1 MSFYPKNRVTFAKG
15 GIVVGGE
22 LIPLYSGS
30 VHYWRLE
37 REAWR
42 AALVETKKLGFRFV
56 DTYVPWGV
64 HETAPGQA
72 DFGEIDPQL
81 DVDAFLRMIHEL
93 GLYAIVRPGPHINAE
108 LTFFGI
114 PERIV
119 WDPACQARSPQD
131 NAVMLP
137 MVPVGF
143 PVPSYASE
151 AFLTE
156 AEKWFAIVGPRL
168 ARFRYPEGPIVLCQV
183 DNEGT
188 LYFRDGLY
196 DQDYRPEAIALYRTF
211 LREKYVSRAAL
222 DRAYGK
228 RSAPF
233 EEMNP
238 PVIFDGTNADELT
251 WHLDWAEFQEH
262 LVSTSLARMRAALA
276 KNGMVGIP
284 TFHNMTMGYEATPLS
299 AARIRR
305 AVDLVGL
312 DYYHRATPT
321 ERLLIERRTTEL
333 ATRSE
338 GLEQPAF
345 ACEMAG
351 GVPPFYFPTHDE
363 ADNRFNVMASLAYGL
378 RAFNLYMAVERDRW
392 VGAPIDRHGRRRPFA
407 AFWTKLVGALDDVKF
422 HELSRVTQVR
432 IVNSVLKRRLNRAL
446 HAFSPATPALFA
458 VLGSGSHESCF
469 EDDFGLGGAVAA
481 EVDAFIECFEAALS
495 ARGVPFA
502 HVDEGTAETSLAGAR
517 WIICPTA
524 GGVDPDVWRELRM
537 AASHGAK
544 VTVGPRIPSRDGS
557 LRVLD
562 EPLEKGDFQ
571 VIEASLRHPFFE
583 RKIVDGVVARM
594 IDDLSLVTWKTS
606 SDQISVT
613 AHEDDAG
620 RVRALFL
627 INPTMEAERA
637 TIDLGFSARATDLLD
652 GTHHECREHRLTLS
666 VSPRTVRLL
675 KIDLV

>member
-1 MSFYPKNRVTFAKG
+1 MSLYPKRRVGLARG
-15 GIVVGGE
+15 GVVIGSE
-22 LIPLYSGS
+22 VVPLYAGS
-30 VHYWRLE
+30 IHYWRLE
-37 REAWR
+37 REVWQR
-42 AALVETKKLGFRFV
+42 AIVETKKLGVRFI

-72 DFGEIDPQL
+72 DFGEKDPRL
-81 DVDAFLRMIHEL
+81 DVIAFLQMIHDA

-131 NAVMLP
+131 NPVMLP

-151 AFLTE
+151 VFLGE
-156 AEKWFAIVGPRL
+156 SEKWFGLVGPRL
-168 ARFRYPEGPIVLCQV
+168 APLRYPEGPIVLCQI

-196 DQDYRPEAIALYRTF
+196 DQDYRPEALAMYRAF
-211 LREKYVSRAAL
+211 LHEKYVSNEAL
-222 DRAYGK
+222 ERAYGK
-228 RSAPF
+228 RAAPF
-233 EEMNP
+233 AEVAP
-238 PVIFDGTNADELT
+238 PVIFDATNADDLT

-262 LVSTSLARMRAALA
+262 LVGTSLGRMKAALERA
-276 KNGMVGIP
+276 GMTDIP

-321 ERLLIERRTTEL
+321 ERVLIERRTTEL

-338 GLEQPAF
+338 GIDQPAF
-345 ACEMAG
+345 ACEIAA
-351 GVPPFYFPTHDE
+351 GVPPFYVPIHE
-363 ADNRFNVMASLAYGL
+363 EIDNRFNVMASLAYGL
-378 RAFNLYMAVERDRW
+378 RGLNLYMAVERDRW
-392 VGAPIDRHGRRRPFA
+392 VGSPIDRHGRPRAFA
-407 AFWTKLVGALDDVKF
+407 SFWTRLFRALDDVRF
-422 HELSRVTQVR
+422 HELVRATKVR
-432 IVNSVLKRRLNRAL
+432 IVNSTLKRRLNRAL

-481 EVDAFIECFEAALS
+481 EADAFIECFEAALT
-495 ARGVPFA
+495 AKGVPFA
-502 HVDEGTAETSLAGAR
+502 HIDEGTAETSLAGAR

-524 GGVDPDVWRELRM
+524 GGVEPSLWEELCH
-537 AASHGAK
+537 AARGGAR
-544 VTVGPRIPSRDGS
+544 VTVGPRVPDRDGS
-557 LRVLD
+557 LRHLA
-562 EPLEKGDFQ
+562 EPLDKGSFE
-571 VIEASLRHPFFE
+571 VIEAGAHHPYFARE
-583 RKIVDGVVARM
+583 TVDAAVARS
-594 IDDLSLVTWKTS
+594 IDELSLATWRTS
-606 SDQISVT
+606 SERVFAT
-613 AHEDDAG
+613 VHEDAAG
-620 RVRALFL
+620 RPRALFL

-637 TIDLGFSARATDLLD
+637 SIGLG
-652 GTHHECREHRLTLS
+652 LS
-666 VSPRTVRLL
+666 VSATDALDDTRCESRDGHLVVSVPARTVRML
-675 KIDLV
+675 KIDLA

>member
-1 MSFYPKNRVTFAKG
+1 MSLYPKRRVGLARG
-15 GIVVGGE
+15 GVVIGAE
-22 LIPLYSGS
+22 VVPLYSGS
-30 VHYWRLE
+30 IHYWRLE
-37 REAWR
+37 REVWQR
-42 AALVETKKLGFRFV
+42 AIVETKKLGVRFI

-64 HETAPGQA
+64 HETTPGQA
-72 DFGEIDPQL
+72 DFGEKDPRL
-81 DVDAFLRMIHEL
+81 DVIAFLQMIHDA

-131 NAVMLP
+131 NPVMLP

-151 AFLTE
+151 VFLGE
-156 AEKWFAIVGPRL
+156 SEKWFGLVGPRL
-168 ARFRYPEGPIVLCQV
+168 APLRYPEGPIVLCQV

-196 DQDYRPEAIALYRTF
+196 DQDYRPEAVAMYRAF
-211 LREKYVSRAAL
+211 LHEKYVSKEAL
-222 DRAYGK
+222 ERAYGK
-228 RSAPF
+228 RAAPF
-233 EEMNP
+233 SEMAP
-238 PVIFDGTNADELT
+238 PVIFDATNADDLT

-262 LVSTSLARMRAALA
+262 LVGTSLARMKAALERA
-276 KNGMVGIP
+276 GMTDIP

-321 ERLLIERRTTEL
+321 ERVLIERRTTEL

-338 GLEQPAF
+338 GIDQPAF
-345 ACEMAG
+345 ACEIAA
-351 GVPPFYFPTHDE
+351 GVPPFYVPIHE
-363 ADNRFNVMASLAYGL
+363 EIDNRFNVMASLAYGL
-378 RAFNLYMAVERDRW
+378 RGLNMYMAVERDRW
-392 VGAPIDRHGRRRPFA
+392 VGSPIDRHGRPRAFA
-407 AFWTKLVGALDDVKF
+407 SFWTRLFRALDDVRF
-422 HELSRVTQVR
+422 HELVRATKVR
-432 IVNSVLKRRLNRAL
+432 IVNSTLKRRLNRAL

-458 VLGSGSHESCF
+458 VLGSGSRESCF

-481 EVDAFIECFEAALS
+481 EVDAFIECFEAALT

-524 GGVDPDVWRELRM
+524 GGVEPSLWEELRH
-537 AASHGAK
+537 AARGGAR
-544 VTVGPRIPSRDGS
+544 VTVGPRVPDRDGS
-557 LRVLD
+557 LRLLAETLD
-562 EPLEKGDFQ
+562 KGSFE
-571 VIEASLRHPFFE
+571 VIEAGAHHPYFARE
-583 RKIVDGVVARM
+583 TVDAAVARS
-594 IDDLSLVTWKTS
+594 IDELSLATWRTS
-606 SDQISVT
+606 SERVFAT
-613 AHEDDAG
+613 VHEDAAG
-620 RVRALFL
+620 RPRALFL

-637 TIDLGFSARATDLLD
+637 SIDLG
-652 GTHHECREHRLTLS
+652 LS
-666 VSPRTVRLL
+666 VNAADALDDTRCESHDGHLVVSVPARTVRML
-675 KIDLV
+675 KIDLA